1 LGKPTGS
8 TGTTHSGRKPVL
20 PEAETAMIVDVHTHT
35 PQYRHPVPP
44 ERIETYDKWRP
55 DRLVQAIYSW
65 DDYLTAMEPVDR
77 AIIFPIAWSPGS
89 LAGGVTGTPLGLDA
103 PEPIGPNDAT
113 AEIVQAHPEKLIG
126 FMSLHPHD
134 PNALAELERGVRQ
147 LGLRGIKLGANYQ
160 NFDPL
165 EERALAIYERA
176 QALGLP
182 ILFHQGTSPVRTAP
196 IRLAHPLIMDQIAI
210 RYPELRIIMAHMG
223 HPWQV
228 DTITV
233 IRKHPHVYADISGL
247 FYRPFSFY
255 ECLLKCAE
263 WGALHKVLFASDYPI
278 STPEENINA
287 LRTINQI
294 VDGTRLPRVPEDQL
308 EAMIVRDSLTLLG
321 LA

>member
-1 LGKPTGS
+1 
-8 TGTTHSGRKPVL
+8 
-20 PEAETAMIVDVHTHT
+20 MIVDVHTHT
-35 PQYRHPVPP
+35 PQYRNPVPP
-44 ERIETYDKWRP
+44 EKVETYDKWRP
-55 DRLVQAIYSW
+55 DRPVRATFSW
-65 DDYLTAMEPVDR
+65 DDYIEAMRPVDR
-77 AIIFPIAWSPGS
+77 AIVFPIAWSPGS
-89 LAGGVTGTPLGLDA
+89 KAGGVTGTPLGLDA
-103 PEPIGPNDAT
+103 PEPLDPNDAT
-113 AEIVQAHPEKLIG
+113 AEMVRAYPEKLIG
-126 FMSLHPHD
+126 FMSIHPYD
-134 PNALAELERGVRQ
+134 PNALNEIERCVLQ

-182 ILFHQGTSPVRTAP
+182 VLFHQGTSPVRTAP
-196 IRLAHPLIMDQIAI
+196 LRLAHPLIMDQIAI

-223 HPWQV
+223 HPWQI

-255 ECLLKCAE
+255 ECLIKCAE
-263 WGALHKVLFASDYPI
+263 WDVLYKLLFASDYPI
-278 STPEENINA
+278 STPAENMTA
-287 LRTINQI
+287 LRSVNQM

-308 EAMIVRDSLTLLG
+308 EAIIHRDSLTLLG